1 MLTNL
6 RQIYAHWS
14 LRRRAQFYSLL
25 VLIVISAFAEMVSV
39 GAIVPVLYVL
49 LGHPASTGTM
59 ALSSGANAFILGL
72 HLSTIQVVWL
82 FSAAVILS
90 GLIRIFTSFVLCRF
104 AFVIGADL
112 SVEIYTAILG
122 NNYEWHVNH
131 NSSESLSAI
140 QKITNLVLGMS
151 FQLFQ
156 GMLALAIFI
165 TVFAVM
171 LFINPVLSIGA
182 ALSFSLLYLL
192 LTLTFKKQLL
202 ANSKVQAELETRRV
216 QEVQEGLGSIRDV
229 IINRTQQWNVDRLA
243 RTEYLLR
250 RVQAANF
257 FYGLGSR
264 YVIEAAVLLAFIGIA
279 SAFVNSPAGF
289 IAVAPVLGGLA
300 LGAQKLL
307 PQLQQ
312 IYTSWTLLAAS
323 TSSLDDVV
331 GLLRELEPAQRQAAA
346 HPVTAEPIPAALP
359 SVPLIA
365 LKDVA
370 FRYRG
375 APANVLEGVSI
386 EVATGTHVG
395 FVGRTGSG
403 KSTLM
408 DLMLGLLKPTD
419 GTVEI
424 NGAPL
429 SDSNLES
436 WQSALAHVPQVIYL
450 ADASIAD
457 NIALGVPSDQV
468 DFDRIREAAAKAQL
482 AEFIDGLPEGY
493 RTQVGERGVRLS
505 GGQRQRIGLARALY
519 RRPSVLFFDEATSAL
534 DSETEQSVVEAVRGL
549 GSEYTIVT
557 IAHRAST
564 LLYCDRTFEVA
575 DGHVAPASLGP
586 KAVRQTGAKR

>member
-1 MLTNL
+1 MLSNL

-49 LGHPASTGTM
+49 LGHPASSGTM
-59 ALSSGANAFILGL
+59 ALSSGASAFVLGL
-72 HLSTIQVVWL
+72 HLSTIEVVWL

-90 GLIRIFTSFVLCRF
+90 GLIRIFTSLVLCRF

-112 SVEIYTAILG
+112 SVEIYTSILG

-156 GMLALAIFI
+156 GILALAIFI

-171 LFINPVLSIGA
+171 LFINPVISIA
-182 ALSFSLLYLL
+182 AAASFGVLYLL
-192 LTLTFKKQLL
+192 LTATFKRQLL

-250 RVQAANF
+250 RVQASNF

-279 SAFVNSPAGF
+279 SVFVNSPAGF

-323 TSSLDDVV
+323 SSSLDDVV
-331 GLLRELEPAQRQAAA
+331 GLLRELEPAQNRAAA
-346 HPVTAEPIPAALP
+346 HPVKAEPIPAALP

-375 APANVLEGVSI
+375 APASVLDGVNLEI
-386 EVATGTHVG
+386 ATGTHVG

-408 DLMLGLLKPTD
+408 DLMLGLLRPSE
-419 GTVEI
+419 GSVEI
-424 NGAPL
+424 NGTPL
-429 SDSNLES
+429 SESNLES

-450 ADASIAD
+450 ADASIAE
-457 NIALGVPSDQV
+457 NIALGVPTDEV
-468 DFDRIREAAAKAQL
+468 DFERIREAARKAQL
-482 AEFIDGLPEGY
+482 AEFIDGLPDGY
-493 RTQVGERGVRLS
+493 KTHVGERGARLS

-534 DSETEQSVVEAVRGL
+534 DTETEQSVVEAVRGL

-586 KAVRQTGAKR
+586 KAVRRTGAKR